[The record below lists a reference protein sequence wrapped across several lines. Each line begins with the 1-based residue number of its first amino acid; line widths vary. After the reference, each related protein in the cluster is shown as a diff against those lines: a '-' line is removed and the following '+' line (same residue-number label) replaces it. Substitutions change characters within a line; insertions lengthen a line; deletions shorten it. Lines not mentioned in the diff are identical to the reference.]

1 MSYVNTE
8 LAWIAGF
15 FDGEGCVCIY
25 RSKEA
30 PSQLRRNGRGRHVLT
45 LSLTQKTKEILD
57 WVASMFGGRVEKY
70 RTSKPCYTW
79 TLCGRDKQRAFIY
92 AVLPYLKLKKRQAE
106 LALEYL
112 DTVLDEKQGYSP
124 TPNDVL
130 EIRQHILDEV
140 KLLKHL

>member
-1 MSYVNTE
+1 MTYKDTD

-30 PSQLRRNGRGRHVLT
+30 PSQLRPNGRGRHVLNLT
-45 LSLTQKTKEILD
+45 LTQNNKEILD
-57 WVASMFGGRVEKY
+57 WVASVFGGRVRSY
-70 RTSKPCYTW
+70 RENICYRW
-79 TLCGRDKQRAFIY
+79 YLCGRDKQRAFLY

-112 DTVLDEKQGYSP
+112 DTVLDAKQGYSP

-130 EIRQHILDEV
+130 EIRQHILEEV
-140 KLLKHL
+140 KGLKHN